1 MTRFQELFRLV
12 SSSDE
17 ESFNTNAYYLSDN
30 LQALPNT
37 PFAAMI
43 ATQQANYAI
52 ASNQDRRSTNTYG
65 IGVAGKDSVTQVD
78 IALIQK
84 IE

>member
-1 MTRFQELFRLV
+1 MFRLV

-30 LQALPNT
+30 LRALPNT

-65 IGVAGKDSVTQVD
+65 IGVAGKDSVKQVN

-84 IE
+84 IK